1 MKFPFSKSL
10 TLGLMMNL
18 RVTYELMVFIEW
30 LNKRCFKANKGS
42 TLEYKIQVVRGMFLV
57 LFGKEMG
64 EKQDLQQHN
73 QFFSGLLEE

>member
-30 LNKRCFKANKGS
+30 LNKRVILYAHVFS
-42 TLEYKIQVVRGMFLV
+42 LLHSLENV
-57 LFGKEMG
+57 LTFWK
-64 EKQDLQQHN
+64 L
-73 QFFSGLLEE
+73 